1 MDNPSPFPATDRS
14 HELRFAKRVLIVL
27 GLLALAYF
35 TYLVSTVL
43 LLVFAAVLLAVIFQA
58 IADIIHRYLR
68 LGRRWALVL
77 SVLFIILILAALGF
91 AFGTLMTSQFKAV
104 AEGLPSAIDNLGSWL
119 GVDGASKKLDETM
132 RESINTTSILPR
144 AADAGY
150 LVIGALANI
159 VLVAVASVYLA
170 SDPGLYKGGVAKL
183 FPRERHEIVVDTMDT
198 VGNALRL
205 WLVGQF
211 VVMLLVGTLSG
222 LGYWWLGLPA
232 PIALGFIAGVTNF
245 VPFIGPFLGAAPAII
260 FAFNVD
266 MTMVL
271 WTLGVAFAVQQIEGD
286 LITPLVQRRTVSL
299 PPALAMF
306 AIVICGIVFG
316 VLGVILA
323 VPITVAVFVVI
334 KKLYV
339 REALGRTTEIPGEG
353 EEAAS

>member
-1 MDNPSPFPATDRS
+1 MDNASTLPATDRS

-27 GLLALAYF
+27 GLIALAYF

-43 LLVFAAVLLAVIFQA
+43 LLVFAAVLLAVLFHA
-58 IADIIHRYLR
+58 LADIIHRYLR
-68 LGRRWALVL
+68 LGRRWALGA
-77 SVLFIILILAALGF
+77 SILIIALALTGLGY

-104 AEGLPSAIDNLGSWL
+104 AEGLPTAIDNFGTWL

-132 RESINTTSILPR
+132 RDSINATSILPR

-159 VLVAVASVYLA
+159 VLVAVASIYLA
-170 SDPGLYKGGVAKL
+170 GDPGLYKSGVAKL

-198 VGNALRL
+198 VGAALRL

-211 VVMLLVGTLSG
+211 VVMVIVGTLSG

-232 PIALGFIAGVTNF
+232 PFALGFIAGVTNF
-245 VPFIGPFLGAAPAII
+245 VPFLGPILGAAPAII
-260 FAFNVD
+260 FAFNMD
-266 MTMVL
+266 MNTVL
-271 WTLGVAFAVQQIEGD
+271 WALGVAFVVQQIEGD
-286 LITPLVQRRTVSL
+286 LVTPLVQRRTVSL

-316 VLGVILA
+316 VLGVLLA

-339 REALGRTTEIPGEG
+339 REALGRSTDVPGED
-353 EEAAS
+353 EATAS